1 MRFMEGIEDEMTSQY
16 ERSSQRD
23 KHRNDVDDLQFSRK
37 QPSPPRKAAP
47 EQRQAPGSVN
57 Q

>member
-16 ERSSQRD
+16 EKSSQRD

-47 EQRQAPGSVN
+47 EQRQASGSVN